1 MGIPITY
8 SLFPITKMGTKN
20 QYTCQL
26 KIEGTIVT
34 LTVVATS
41 KELAELIHEQF
52 HSSLIL
58 MSLILTPCPEIENIQ
73 SPL

>member
-1 MGIPITY
+1 MGIPIPY
-8 SLFPITKMGTKN
+8 SLFPITKMETKN
-20 QYTCQL
+20 QYTCGL
-26 KIEGTIVT
+26 KIDGTTVT

-41 KELAELIHEQF
+41 EELAELIHEQF

-58 MSLILTPCPEIENIQ
+58 VSLILTPCPEIENIQ

>member
-8 SLFPITKMGTKN
+8 SLFPITKMQTKN
-20 QYTCQL
+20 QYTCEL
-26 KIEGTIVT
+26 KIEGTTVT

-41 KELAELIHEQF
+41 EELAKLIHEQF

-58 MSLILTPCPEIENIQ
+58 MSLILTPCLNFESI
-73 SPL
+73 

>member
-1 MGIPITY
+1 MEV
-8 SLFPITKMGTKN
+8 KN
-20 QYTCQL
+20 QYTCEL
-26 KIEGTIVT
+26 KIDGTTVT

-41 KELAELIHEQF
+41 EELAELIHEQF

-58 MSLILTPCPEIENIQ
+58 VSLILTPCPEIQNIQ

>member
-1 MGIPITY
+1 MGNGYPY
-8 SLFPITKMGTKN
+8 SLFPITKMQTKN
-20 QYTCQL
+20 QYTCEL
-26 KIEGTIVT
+26 KMEAKTVI

-41 KELAELIHEQF
+41 EELAELIHEQF